1 MVIYIEL
8 LMNKKP
14 RNFLTQLREE
24 EYRNWAAGDESS
36 FCVAVQIIRHFPRQI
51 TLFAISKFVGHFK
64 NMQNNYN
71 YTYMSN

>member
-1 MVIYIEL
+1 
-8 LMNKKP
+8 
-14 RNFLTQLREE
+14 
-24 EYRNWAAGDESS
+24 
-36 FCVAVQIIRHFPRQI
+36 VAVQIIRHFPRQI